1 MLQGYYPV
9 IQALSEDLD
18 IRLNHRYTLIKCSIN
33 LLLGRNHSI
42 LKVLVAT

>member
-33 LLLGRNHSI
+33 LLLGRNQQYSESSCGQ
-42 LKVLVAT
+42 